1 MKNSESLFAGM
12 LVVSLL
18 FLTLP
23 VAISCRT
30 SEGSPSVTI
39 EFAPGY
45 PADAVAAEKFDETG
59 SVVVRSMSFSVSDT
73 GITLSPSKS
82 KDAKITTLVFVGS
95 ADSGSLAPVAC
106 VPVTG
111 KEYEFDMSKAK
122 FYTVSSE
129 SAREI
134 ASVYGIIYETW
145 QTGLASDSDKFPCC
159 Q

>member
-1 MKNSESLFAGM
+1 MKNGKSFLTGVFAA
-12 LVVSLL
+12 SLL
-18 FLTLP
+18 LMTLAA
-23 VAISCRT
+23 AISCRT

-45 PADAVAAEKFDETG
+45 PANSVAAEKFDETT
-59 SVVVRSMSFSVSDT
+59 SVVVRSMSLAVNES
-73 GITLSPSKS
+73 GIAISPTKS

-95 ADSGSLAPVAC
+95 ADSGSLVPVAC

-129 SAREI
+129 SAGEI
-134 ASVYGIIYETW
+134 ASVYGIVYETW
-145 QTGLASDSDKFPCC
+145 QTGLASD
-159 Q
+159 